1 MTDFTAISIEKTVC
15 CHYNNHDAVQN
26 GDADMA
32 DMNLAEHG
40 KKPNQKVKPYVVLQ
54 YLLKNTDED
63 HVATAFDIIAFL
75 EDECGI
81 EAERRSIYK
90 DIEEINKVALMF
102 QNGCMIDEAAEEL
115 ENNKDDDSIRLVV
128 YDKSRKGF
136 YAQKYGRQFDV
147 DDMRLLAEC
156 VYSAKFIAEGQ
167 ANRLVDKVICDFV
180 SVHQAEKIRHDAF
193 LTDRVKTNNKG
204 VLRNLST
211 INEAM
216 STKLDGKSH
225 KPEKIK
231 FKYLKYSIDDVGQQI
246 ERRRGETYTV
256 NPFQLIINDG
266 NYYLLAYNEQRKAIW
281 TYRVDRMKDVRLTGE
296 PREGDEAFQKIDI
309 RTFAQRTISMYSGKQ
324 AEVTI
329 RFIMPLL
336 DTAIDQFGTKNVRYK
351 KIDDGHFTM
360 TATIDISDQFFGWL
374 LRFGR
379 RVKIL
384 SPEPVAD
391 QFAAYLDKV
400 RAMYDKPADE

>member
-1 MTDFTAISIEKTVC
+1 
-15 CHYNNHDAVQN
+15 
-26 GDADMA
+26 MA
-32 DMNLAEHG
+32 DNMGRPQYHNGYAEARHG

-102 QNGCMIDEAAEEL
+102 QNGCSIDEAGEEL
-115 ENNKDDDSIRLVV
+115 KENKDDDSIRLVV

-136 YAQKYGRQFDV
+136 YVQKYSRQFDL
-147 DDMRLLAEC
+147 DDIRLLAEC

-167 ANRLVDKVICDFV
+167 AKRLVDHVICDFV
-180 SVHQAEKIRHDAF
+180 SIHQAEKIKHDAF
-193 LTDRVKTNNKG
+193 LTDRVKTNNKA
-204 VLRNLST
+204 VLRSLST

-216 STKLDGKSH
+216 STKLAGKSH
-225 KPEKIK
+225 KPEKIR

-246 ERRRGETYTV
+246 ERRHGQTYTV
-256 NPFQLIINDG
+256 SPFQLIINDG
-266 NYYLLAYNEQRKAIW
+266 NYYLLAYNEERKAIW

-296 PREGDEAFQKIDI
+296 ARDGDEAFQKIDI
-309 RTFAQRTISMYSGKQ
+309 RSFAQRTISMYSGKQ
-324 AEVTI
+324 EEVTI

-336 DTAIDQFGTKNVRYK
+336 DAAIDQFGTKNVRYK

-360 TATIDISDQFFGWL
+360 TAIVDISDQFFGWL

-384 SPEPVAD
+384 SPESVVN

-400 RAMYDKPADE
+400 RAMYEKTADD

>member
-1 MTDFTAISIEKTVC
+1 MSDLKE
-15 CHYNNHDAVQN
+15 
-26 GDADMA
+26 
-32 DMNLAEHG
+32 AEHG

-63 HVATAFDIIAFL
+63 HIATAFDIIAFL

-81 EAERRSIYK
+81 DAERRSIYK

-102 QNGCMIDEAAEEL
+102 QEGCTIDDAADML
-115 ENNKDDDSIRLVV
+115 EDDEDDSLKLVK

-136 YAQKYGRQFDV
+136 YVQSTVRQFDFN
-147 DDMRLLAEC
+147 DMRLLAEC
-156 VYSAKFIAEGQ
+156 VYSSKFIAEGQ
-167 ANRLVDKVICDFV
+167 AKRLVERVICDFI
-180 SVHQAEKIRHDAF
+180 STYQAEKIKHDAF
-193 LTDRVKTNNKG
+193 LTDRVKTNNRA
-204 VLRNLST
+204 VLNNISS

-216 STKLDGKSH
+216 SLKREGKTH

-256 NPFQLIINDG
+256 SPFQLIINDG
-266 NYYLLAYNEQRKAIW
+266 NYYLLAYNEERKAIW
-281 TYRVDRMKDVRLTGE
+281 TYRVDRMKNVELTGE
-296 PREGDEAFQKIDI
+296 PREGEEEFAKIDI

-324 AEVTI
+324 EQVTI

-384 SPEPVAD
+384 SPDSVAV
-391 QFAAYLDKV
+391 QFAAYLDKI
-400 RAMYDKPADE
+400 RAMYENPADE

>member
-1 MTDFTAISIEKTVC
+1 
-15 CHYNNHDAVQN
+15 
-26 GDADMA
+26 MA
-32 DMNLAEHG
+32 DNMKKPQYDEGYAEAQHG

-54 YLLKNTDED
+54 YLLKNTDEE

-102 QNGCMIDEAAEEL
+102 QNGCSIDEAGDEL
-115 ENNKDDDSIRLVV
+115 KENKDDDSLRLVV

-136 YAQKYGRQFDV
+136 YVQKYSRQFDL
-147 DDMRLLAEC
+147 DDIRLLAEC

-167 ANRLVDKVICDFV
+167 AKRLVDSVICDFV
-180 SVHQAEKIRHDAF
+180 SIHQAEKIKHDAF
-193 LTDRVKTNNKG
+193 LTDRVKTNNKS
-204 VLRNLST
+204 VLRSLST

-225 KPEKIK
+225 KPEKIR
-231 FKYLKYSIDDVGQQI
+231 FKYLKYSIDNVGEQI
-246 ERRRGETYTV
+246 ERRHGQTYTV
-256 NPFQLIINDG
+256 SPFQLVINDG
-266 NYYLLAYNEQRKAIW
+266 NYYLLAYSEERKAIR

-296 PREGDEAFQKIDI
+296 TREGDEAFQKLDI
-309 RTFAQRTISMYSGKQ
+309 RTFVQRTISMYSGKQ
-324 AEVTI
+324 AEVTL
-329 RFIMPLL
+329 RFITPLL
-336 DTAIDQFGTKNVRYK
+336 DAVIDQFGTKNIRYK
-351 KIDDGHFTM
+351 KVDEGHFTM
-360 TATIDISDQFFGWL
+360 TATLDISDQLFGWL

-384 SPEPVAD
+384 SPESVVD

-400 RAMYDKPADE
+400 RAMYEKTADD

>member
-1 MTDFTAISIEKTVC
+1 
-15 CHYNNHDAVQN
+15 
-26 GDADMA
+26 MA
-32 DMNLAEHG
+32 DSMRKPQYYEGNTEAQHG

-102 QNGCMIDEAAEEL
+102 QNSCSIDEAGKEL
-115 ENNKDDDSIRLVV
+115 KENKDDDSIRLVV

-136 YAQKYGRQFDV
+136 YVQKYSRQFDL
-147 DDMRLLAEC
+147 DDIRLLAEC

-167 ANRLVDKVICDFV
+167 AKRLVDHVICDFV
-180 SVHQAEKIRHDAF
+180 SIHQAEKIKHDAF
-193 LTDRVKTNNKG
+193 LTDRVKTNNKA
-204 VLRNLST
+204 VLRSLST

-225 KPEKIK
+225 KPEKIR
-231 FKYLKYSIDDVGQQI
+231 FKYLKYSIDNVGEQI
-246 ERRRGETYTV
+246 ERRHGQTYTV
-256 NPFQLIINDG
+256 SPFQLIINDG
-266 NYYLLAYNEQRKAIW
+266 NYYLLAYSEERKAIR

-296 PREGDEAFQKIDI
+296 AREGDEAFQKLDI

-324 AEVTI
+324 AEVTL
-329 RFIMPLL
+329 RFITPLL
-336 DTAIDQFGTKNVRYK
+336 DAVIDQFGTKNIRYK
-351 KIDDGHFTM
+351 KVDEGHFTM
-360 TATIDISDQFFGWL
+360 TATLDISDQFFGWL

-384 SPEPVAD
+384 SPSSVAD
-391 QFAAYLDKV
+391 QLAAYLDKV
-400 RAMYDKPADE
+400 RAMYEKTADD

>member
-1 MTDFTAISIEKTVC
+1 
-15 CHYNNHDAVQN
+15 
-26 GDADMA
+26 MA

-81 EAERRSIYK
+81 DAERRSIYK

-136 YAQKYGRQFDV
+136 YAQKYARQFDV

-180 SVHQAEKIRHDAF
+180 SVHQAEKIKHDAF

-246 ERRRGETYTV
+246 ERRRGQTYTV
-256 NPFQLIINDG
+256 SPFQLIINDG
-266 NYYLLAYNEQRKAIW
+266 NYYLLAYNEQRKDIW
-281 TYRVDRMKDVRLTGE
+281 TYRVDRMKDVSLTGE

-324 AEVTI
+324 EQVTI

-384 SPEPVAD
+384 SPEPVAE

>member
-1 MTDFTAISIEKTVC
+1 MPELKE
-15 CHYNNHDAVQN
+15 
-26 GDADMA
+26 
-32 DMNLAEHG
+32 AEHG

-75 EDECGI
+75 EEDCGI
-81 EAERRSIYK
+81 DAERRSIYK

-102 QNGCMIDEAAEEL
+102 QEGCTIDDAADML
-115 ENNKDDDSIRLVV
+115 ENDDDDSLKLVK

-136 YAQKYGRQFDV
+136 YVQSVARQFDLN
-147 DDMRLLAEC
+147 DMRLLAEC
-156 VYSAKFIAEGQ
+156 VYSAKFIAESK
-167 ANRLVDKVICDFV
+167 AKTLVDVVCGFV
-180 SVHQAEKIRHDAF
+180 SDHQAEKIKHDAF
-193 LTDRVKTNNKG
+193 LTDRVKTNNKL
-204 VLRNLST
+204 VLYSLAT
-211 INEAM
+211 INDAM
-216 STKLDGKSH
+216 SMKLDGKSH

-256 NPFQLIINDG
+256 SPFQLIINDG
-266 NYYLLAYNEQRKAIW
+266 NYYLLAYNEERKAIW

-296 PREGDEAFQKIDI
+296 PREGDEEFAKIDI

-324 AEVTI
+324 SEVTI

-336 DTAIDQFGTKNVRYK
+336 DAAIDQFGTKNVRYK
-351 KIDDGHFTM
+351 RIDDGHFTM
-360 TATIDISDQFFGWL
+360 TATLDISDQFFGWL

-379 RVKIL
+379 RVKIM
-384 SPEPVAD
+384 SPDSVAD
-391 QFAAYLDKV
+391 QFAAYLDKI
-400 RAMYDKPADE
+400 RAMYDKPADA

>member
-1 MTDFTAISIEKTVC
+1 MPDWKE
-15 CHYNNHDAVQN
+15 
-26 GDADMA
+26 
-32 DMNLAEHG
+32 AEHG

-63 HVATAFDIIAFL
+63 HLQTAPDIVAFL
-75 EDECGI
+75 EEDCGI
-81 EAERRSIYK
+81 DAERRSIYK

-102 QNGCMIDEAAEEL
+102 QEGCTIDEAADML
-115 ENNKDDDSIRLVV
+115 EDDDDDSLKLVK

-136 YAQKYGRQFDV
+136 YVQSVARQFDLN
-147 DDMRLLAEC
+147 DMRLLAEC
-156 VYSAKFIAEGQ
+156 VYSAKFIAESK
-167 ANRLVDKVICDFV
+167 AKTLVDVVCGFV
-180 SVHQAEKIRHDAF
+180 SDHQAEKIKHDAF
-193 LTDRVKTNNKG
+193 LTDRVKTNNKL
-204 VLRNLST
+204 VLYSLAT
-211 INEAM
+211 INDAM
-216 STKLDGKSH
+216 SMKLDGKSH

-256 NPFQLIINDG
+256 SPFQLIINDG
-266 NYYLLAYNEQRKAIW
+266 NYYLLAYNEERKAIW

-296 PREGDEAFQKIDI
+296 PREGDEEFAKIDI

-324 AEVTI
+324 SEVTI

-336 DTAIDQFGTKNVRYK
+336 DAAIDQFGTKNVRYK

-360 TATIDISDQFFGWL
+360 TATLDISDQFFGWL

-379 RVKIL
+379 RVKIM
-384 SPEPVAD
+384 SPDAVAD
-391 QFAAYLDKV
+391 QFAAYLDKI
-400 RAMYDKPADE
+400 RAMYDKPADA

>member
-1 MTDFTAISIEKTVC
+1 MPELKE
-15 CHYNNHDAVQN
+15 
-26 GDADMA
+26 
-32 DMNLAEHG
+32 AEHG

-75 EDECGI
+75 EEDCGI
-81 EAERRSIYK
+81 DAERRSIYK

-102 QNGCMIDEAAEEL
+102 QEGCTIDDAADML
-115 ENNKDDDSIRLVV
+115 ENDDDDSLKLVK

-136 YAQKYGRQFDV
+136 YVQSVARQFDLN
-147 DDMRLLAEC
+147 DMRLLAEC
-156 VYSAKFIAEGQ
+156 VYSAKFIAESK
-167 ANRLVDKVICDFV
+167 AKTLVDVVCGFV
-180 SVHQAEKIRHDAF
+180 SDHQAEKIKHDAF
-193 LTDRVKTNNKG
+193 LTDRVKTNNKL
-204 VLRNLST
+204 VLYSLAT
-211 INEAM
+211 INDAM
-216 STKLDGKSH
+216 SMKLDGKSH

-256 NPFQLIINDG
+256 SPFQLIINDG
-266 NYYLLAYNEQRKAIW
+266 NYYLLAYNEERKAIW
-281 TYRVDRMKDVRLTGE
+281 TYRVDRMKEVRLTGE
-296 PREGDEAFQKIDI
+296 PREGDEEFAKIDI

-324 AEVTI
+324 SEVTI

-336 DTAIDQFGTKNVRYK
+336 DAAIDQFGTKNVRYK

-360 TATIDISDQFFGWL
+360 TATLDISDQFFGWL

-379 RVKIL
+379 RVKIM
-384 SPEPVAD
+384 SPDSVAD
-391 QFAAYLDKV
+391 QFAAYLDKI
-400 RAMYDKPADE
+400 RAMYDKPADA

>member
-1 MTDFTAISIEKTVC
+1 M
-15 CHYNNHDAVQN
+15 
-26 GDADMA
+26 
-32 DMNLAEHG
+32 
-40 KKPNQKVKPYVVLQ
+40 
-54 YLLKNTDED
+54 
-63 HVATAFDIIAFL
+63 
-75 EDECGI
+75 
-81 EAERRSIYK
+81 
-90 DIEEINKVALMF
+90 
-102 QNGCMIDEAAEEL
+102 
-115 ENNKDDDSIRLVV
+115 
-128 YDKSRKGF
+128 
-136 YAQKYGRQFDV
+136 
-147 DDMRLLAEC
+147 
-156 VYSAKFIAEGQ
+156 
-167 ANRLVDKVICDFV
+167 
-180 SVHQAEKIRHDAF
+180 
-193 LTDRVKTNNKG
+193 
-204 VLRNLST
+204 
-211 INEAM
+211 
-216 STKLDGKSH
+216 
-225 KPEKIK
+225 
-231 FKYLKYSIDDVGQQI
+231 GQQI

-256 NPFQLIINDG
+256 SPFQLIINDG

-296 PREGDEAFQKIDI
+296 PRKGDETFQKIDI

-400 RAMYDKPADE
+400 RAMYDKPAGE

>member
-1 MTDFTAISIEKTVC
+1 MSEKETP
-15 CHYNNHDAVQN
+15 
-26 GDADMA
+26 
-32 DMNLAEHG
+32 EHG
-40 KKPNQKVKPYVVLQ
+40 KKPNQKLKPYVVLQ
-54 YLLKNTDED
+54 YLLKSTDED

-102 QNGCMIDEAAEEL
+102 QNGCMIDEATEEL

-231 FKYLKYSIDDVGQQI
+231 FKYLKCSIDDVGQQI
-246 ERRRGETYTV
+246 ERRHGQTYIV
-256 NPFQLIINDG
+256 SPFQLIINDG
-266 NYYLLAYNEQRKAIW
+266 NYYLLAYNEERKAIW
-281 TYRVDRMKDVRLTGE
+281 TYRVDRMKNVELTGE
-296 PREGDEAFQKIDI
+296 PREGDEEFAKIDI
-309 RTFAQRTISMYSGKQ
+309 RTFAQRTISMYSGRKEQ
-324 AEVTI
+324 VTV

-336 DTAIDQFGTKNVRYK
+336 DTAIDQFGTKDVRYK
-351 KIDDGHFTM
+351 KLDDGHFTM

-384 SPEPVAD
+384 SPESVAE
-391 QFAAYLDKV
+391 QFAEYLNKI
-400 RAMYDKPADE
+400 RAMYEKTADE

>member
-1 MTDFTAISIEKTVC
+1 
-15 CHYNNHDAVQN
+15 
-26 GDADMA
+26 MA
-32 DMNLAEHG
+32 DMSLAEHG

-115 ENNKDDDSIRLVV
+115 EKNKDDDSIRLVV

-136 YAQKYGRQFDV
+136 YAQKYSRQFDV

-167 ANRLVDKVICDFV
+167 AKRLVDDVICDFV

-256 NPFQLIINDG
+256 SPFQLIINDG

-336 DTAIDQFGTKNVRYK
+336 DTAIDQFGAKNVRYK
-351 KIDDGHFTM
+351 KTDDSHFTM

-384 SPEPVAD
+384 SPEPVAE